1 MTSLETGPVIGPV
14 TNPRTTP
21 STTPEENAVPT
32 VTDRAAAAP
41 GAPGG
46 RAERA
51 GGRDLGKLWDMW
63 GMTGCLAIL
72 VVVAAVLSPEFL
84 TLANIQSVLSESAYL
99 GIVAA
104 AMTIAIIN
112 GTFDLSVGGQLALVS
127 VLSLMGY
134 EAGGTGLAIAA
145 ALGGGL
151 ACGLVNSAL
160 VTALRVPPFVATLG
174 MLFVFR
180 GIAYILT
187 ADTPAVLPYSEI
199 NSGFAQLG
207 SARVAQVPVT
217 FIIMVAVF
225 AAAYVFLRRTASG
238 RRVVA
243 YGSSPDA
250 ARFAGV
256 SATRVRVLV
265 FAILGLAVGIAVLTY
280 ITRIWTADGGTQ
292 DGFELRVITAAVL
305 GGASLQ
311 GGKGSLMGTF
321 SAVLLVAVLN
331 DLMVDQGASAGIQQ
345 MVLGGVLIMALGV
358 DGVRTKYAGHVRAF
372 LSRRRS
378 HQDPSTA

>member
-1 MTSLETGPVIGPV
+1 MSSTDTSSGTSPQPAPQNPSSEETSV
-14 TNPRTTP
+14 TTAT
-21 STTPEENAVPT
+21 EPT
-32 VTDRAAAAP
+32 APAAP
-41 GAPGG
+41 SGST
-46 RAERA
+46 ERQ
-51 GGRDLGKLWDMW
+51 GGRDLGKLWDAW
-63 GMTGCLAIL
+63 GMTGCLAVL
-72 VVVAAVLSPEFL
+72 VLVAALLSPDFL
-84 TLANIQSVLSESAYL
+84 SLANVQSVLTESAYL

-134 EAGGTGLAIAA
+134 EAGGTAMAILA

-151 ACGLVNSAL
+151 ACGLVNGTL

-187 ADTPAVLPYSEI
+187 ADSPAVLPYSEI
-199 NSGFAQLG
+199 DSGFAQLG
-207 SARVAQVPVT
+207 SARIAEIPLT
-217 FIIMVAVF
+217 FLIMVAVF

-243 YGSSPDA
+243 YGSSPEA
-250 ARFAGV
+250 ARFSGV
-256 SATRVRVLV
+256 SSTRVRLLV
-265 FAILGLAVGIAVLTY
+265 FALLGLAVGIAVLTY
-280 ITRIWTADGGTQ
+280 ITRIWTADGATQ

-311 GGKGSLMGTF
+311 GGKGSLQGTF
-321 SAVLLVAVLN
+321 AAVLLVAVLN
-331 DLMVDQGASAGIQQ
+331 DLMVSEGVSAGVQQ
-345 MVLGGVLIMALGV
+345 MVLGGVLILALGV
-358 DGVRTKYAGHVRAF
+358 DGVRTKYAARVRAL

-378 HQDPSTA
+378 RHGQPA

>member
-1 MTSLETGPVIGPV
+1 MTSTHH
-14 TNPRTTP
+14 TTR
-21 STTPEENAVPT
+21 PEEPTVTT
-32 VTDRAAAAP
+32 VTDRGPLDEPTEAADP
-41 GAPGG
+41 HQ
-46 RAERA
+46 RA
-51 GGRDLGKLWDMW
+51 GHRDLGKLWDTW
-63 GMTGCLAIL
+63 GMTGCLALL
-72 VVVAAVLSPEFL
+72 VVVAAVLSPGFL
-84 TLANIQSVLSESAYL
+84 TLANVQSVLTESAYL

-134 EAGGTGLAIAA
+134 EAGGTAMAILAAVA
-145 ALGGGL
+145 GGL
-151 ACGLVNSAL
+151 ACGLVNGAL
-160 VTALRVPPFVATLG
+160 ITALRVPPFVATLG

-187 ADTPAVLPYSEI
+187 ADSPAVLPYSEI
-199 NSGFAQLG
+199 DSGFAQLG
-207 SARVAQVPVT
+207 SARVAQIPVT
-217 FIIMVAVF
+217 FLIMVAVF
-225 AAAYVFLRRTASG
+225 VAAYVFLRRTAAG

-243 YGSSPDA
+243 YGSSPEA

-256 SATRVRVLV
+256 SATRVRLLV
-265 FAILGLAVGIAVLTY
+265 FAVLGLAVGIAVLTY
-280 ITRIWTADGGTQ
+280 ITRIWTADGATQ

-331 DLMVDQGASAGIQQ
+331 DLMVDQGASAGVQQ
-345 MVLGGVLIMALGV
+345 MVLGGVLIVALGI
-358 DGVRTKYAGHVRAF
+358 DGVRTKYSGRLRAV

-378 HQDPSTA
+378 RQHPLTT